1 MQKIINKTVKLD
13 LIGIDG
19 NAHAI
24 MAVFKRQALR
34 EGWTSD
40 EVEQVL
46 SEAKSSNY
54 DHLLATILN
63 HCEVEDE
70 PFIDNDYEN

>member
-1 MQKIINKTVKLD
+1 MQKIVNKTIKLD

-24 MAVFKRQALR
+24 IAVFKRQALR

-46 SEAKSSNY
+46 TEAKSFNY

-70 PFIDNDYEN
+70 PFIDDDYEN

>member
-1 MQKIINKTVKLD
+1 MKKIINKTVKLD

-24 MAVFKRQALR
+24 LGVFRRQALR
-34 EGWTSD
+34 EGWTMD

-46 SEAKSSNY
+46 NEAKSSNY
-54 DHLLATILN
+54 DHLLAAILN

-70 PFIDNDYEN
+70 PFIDEDYED